1 MWVRERPL
9 WLSQRC
15 CSPWRAAIRPPSWR
29 LRKFWRSNIMMSYNA
44 GSIRSAYAWRC
55 EPPPDRKKAD
65 RCRCLSMQAIPSGR
79 NLRSL
84 WGRLPWCTPK
94 FLLRTR
100 LEAGR
105 QLYVIYP
112 LIDES
117 EKLDAKAA
125 AAEYELWRERLHPFR
140 CDLLHGRI
148 PPSEKQ
154 EIMERFRNGETSALI
169 STTVLEVGVD

>member
-1 MWVRERPL
+1 VIDEQHKFGVAQRARLSAHEPAPDVLVMTATPIPRTLTMTIYGDLDVSTIDEMPRNRGKIVTAVRNE
-9 WLSQRC
+9 SK
-15 CSPWRAAIRPPSWR
+15 
-29 LRKFWRSNIMMSYNA
+29 LREVLTF
-44 GSIRSAYAWRC
+44 
-55 EPPPDRKKAD
+55 
-65 RCRCLSMQAIPSGR
+65 
-79 NLRSL
+79 
-84 WGRLPWCTPK
+84 
-94 FLLRTR
+94 LRTE

-154 EIMERFRNGETSALI
+154 EIMKRFRSGETFPTPA
-169 STTVLEVGVD
+169 